1 MNKVALSPGKKE
13 SLRQSRDAIR
23 RRIENYF
30 KEKLEVEVPKFHAQ
44 GSFATE
50 TTVNPLDGEFDLDDG
65 VYLQHLDEYDQSG
78 WPTPETV
85 HGWIVDATRRLHE
98 GKTDRQANLRSCP
111 LCRPV
116 PHRPAVVCNAQ
127 RQADVGREGR
137 EGLAQ

>member
-1 MNKVALSPGKKE
+1 M
-13 SLRQSRDAIR
+13 
-23 RRIENYF
+23 
-30 KEKLEVEVPKFHAQ
+30 PKFHAQ
-44 GSFATE
+44 GSFATQ

-85 HGWIVDATRRLHE
+85 HGWIVDATNGYTKEKPIDKRTCVRVRYA
-98 GKTDRQANLRSCP
+98 GQY
-111 LCRPV
+111 
-116 PHRPAVVCNAQ
+116 HRPTVVSNTQ